1 MTFSDTFTWGTATSS
16 YQIEGAYQADGR
28 SPSIWDTLCAREG
41 AIDDKSNGDVACDHY
56 NRWREDL
63 TLSSARLCLSILDC
77 LATRPSR
84 WPWQCECKRLRLL

>member
-63 TLSSARLCLSILDC
+63 DLI
-77 LATRPSR
+77 
-84 WPWQCECKRLRLL
+84 KRLGFQSYRFSIAWPRVLPDGRGSVNAKA